1 MASALVGCIGCG
13 SEQAAVPVASSTAAS
28 TTPTPPTPPTTPAVP
43 APYSTILSALGEANK
58 KPVRILVIGDSRMVV
73 DQTITPGA
81 ADSLGVTFGSRFVDL
96 LRTTLQA
103 RYGSHGTGVVPVFW
117 AYGPASQ
124 LPNQDYWSTSAAL
137 GQECSLGP
145 HASPGVYCFFAAL
158 PAGASLTFNS
168 HDVKFDHMRAF
179 CERTSASGTL
189 QVAIDGHTPE
199 TICSGTSAEPTVF
212 VGTSAAV
219 SLATHT
225 TVFSCMPGGN
235 ACLLGA
241 VDGVAGTAG
250 VSIDNFSVGGAALGI
265 FASDPASQF
274 AILDAIPEGHQL
286 LIEGHLTNEP
296 GIGETPAQFQAE
308 LINLITHERSLP
320 GDPSIELVRL
330 LQDNINPAG
339 QALFSPLIAATAA
352 ANATGYADV
361 TAGIGTEFIPSYFGP
376 DGAHENNAGNQ
387 LNFQVIAAP
396 LLNP

>member
-1 MASALVGCIGCG
+1 MASFLAGCAG
-13 SEQAAVPVASSTAAS
+13 SGSKQAADAGASSTATS
-28 TTPTPPTPPTTPAVP
+28 TTSTLPITSTVP
-43 APYSTILSALGEANK
+43 AEYKTIVSALGDAGK

-73 DQTITPGA
+73 DATITPGA
-81 ADSLGVTFGSRFVDL
+81 ADSLGVTFGNRFVDL

-103 RYGSHGTGVVPVFW
+103 RYGSHGTGIVPVFW
-117 AYGPASQ
+117 AYGSDSR

-145 HASPGVYCFFAAL
+145 HASPGVYCFYAAL
-158 PAGASLTFNS
+158 PAGASLSFDS
-168 HDVKFDHMRAF
+168 HDVKFDHIRAF

-189 QVAIDGHTPE
+189 QVTIDGHTPE
-199 TICSGTSAEPTVF
+199 TICSGTSPDPAVL
-212 VGTSAAV
+212 VGTSASV

-265 FASDPASQF
+265 FASDPTTQF
-274 AILDAIPEGHQL
+274 AIYDAIPESHQL
-286 LIEGHLTNEP
+286 LVEGHLTNEP

-308 LINLITHERSLP
+308 LNNLIAHERSLP
-320 GDPSIELVRL
+320 TDPSIELVRL

-339 QALFSPLIAATAA
+339 QALFSPLIAETATE
-352 ANATGYADV
+352 NATGYADV
-361 TAGIGTEFIPSYFGP
+361 TAGVGTEFIPSYFGP